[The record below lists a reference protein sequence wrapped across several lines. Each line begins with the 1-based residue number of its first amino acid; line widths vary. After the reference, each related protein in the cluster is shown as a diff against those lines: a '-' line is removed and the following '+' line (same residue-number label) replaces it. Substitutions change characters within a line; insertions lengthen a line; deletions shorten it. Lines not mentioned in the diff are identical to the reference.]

1 MVPASTV
8 SSDANVPHPSAWRK
22 WAFIVCSAW
31 ARSGGAP
38 QRRGKNAEVVSD
50 EEVLV
55 VKAHEGHG
63 QPSGRP
69 RKDRLEVG
77 DRKIG

>member
-1 MVPASTV
+1 
-8 SSDANVPHPSAWRK
+8 
-22 WAFIVCSAW
+22 
-31 ARSGGAP
+31 
-38 QRRGKNAEVVSD
+38 
-50 EEVLV
+50 VLV